1 MVIPQALHKVLDLPM
16 ATDLQR
22 PVLPSSKNIKWKKV
36 RVDMKTYLA
45 DVLQVGIFHS
55 VGA

>member
-1 MVIPQALHKVLDLPM
+1 MEIPQALHKVLDLPV

-45 DVLQVGIFHS
+45 DVLQVGIFHL